1 LALIVLAF
9 VIIAVMTF
17 LLVMLF
23 TRRSSADRSLE
34 RRIAGIQV
42 TGAEN
47 AYLGAGVPE
56 FIKRN
61 KLSNIPW
68 LDGILQQ
75 WDLAHK
81 IRLLLVQAESSWT
94 VSTVL
99 VASVVLGGMGLGIA
113 RYWIPELIPAVA
125 LGLLAAGFPTMILR
139 VQRSRRLDRF
149 DKGLPD
155 ALDLLTRA
163 LRAGHSIAAAIEIV
177 SEESEQTIRNEFR
190 EVYTQQNFGM
200 PYRDALLQLAHRVP
214 SPDLRFVVTAM
225 LLQKETGG
233 NLVDI
238 LDRTSA
244 VLRDRVRI
252 RGEIRIYTAQ
262 GRLTGVILGLLPIVM
277 FILINFANPGY
288 TSVLLDDPVGRKI
301 MYLGA
306 LLMAVGALL
315 IRKIVKVKV

>member
-1 LALIVLAF
+1 LIVLVFA
-9 VIIAVMTF
+9 IIAVMTF
-17 LLVMLF
+17 LLVMLI

-42 TGAEN
+42 TGAESV
-47 AYLGAGVPE
+47 YMGAGVPE

-68 LDGILQQ
+68 LDSILKR

-81 IRLLLVQAESSWT
+81 IRLLLVQAASSWT

-99 VASVVLGGMGLGIA
+99 MASGVLGGMGFGIS
-113 RYWIPELIPAVA
+113 RYWIPDLIPDVV
-125 LGLLAAGFPTMILR
+125 LGLLAAGFPTIILR
-139 VQRSRRLDRF
+139 VLRSRRLNRF

-155 ALDLLTRA
+155 AMELLTRA

-177 SEESEQTIRNEFR
+177 SEESEQTVRTEFR

-238 LDRTSA
+238 LDRTAA

-252 RGEIRIYTAQ
+252 RGEVRIYTAQ
-262 GRLTGVILGLLPIVM
+262 GRMTGLILGLLPIVM

-288 TSVLLDDPVGRKI
+288 TSVLVYDPVGRKM
-301 MYLGA
+301 MYAGVS
-306 LLMAVGALL
+306 LMAVGALL
-315 IRKIVKVKV
+315 IRKIVKIKV